1 MPFINLGNSDLKVSE
16 ICFGAW
22 AIGGWMW
29 GGTDEAAALRAL
41 DAAIDTG
48 VTSIDT
54 AAVYG
59 FGLSEEIVGK
69 AIQGKRDK
77 VQIMTKYGL
86 RWDDTRGSFYFATKR
101 NDGTPANIHS
111 YAGRESIIEEC
122 ENSLRRLKTDYI
134 DLYQQHWPDKTTPVE
149 ESMQAIEQLIKQGK
163 VRAAGGSNYSV
174 EDMSRAQTIVP
185 QASNQVPYSMVRREI
200 EDEIVPYCITNNIG
214 IVVYSPMQRGI
225 LSGKIK
231 PGHPFKPGDTR
242 PDTPYYKPDNVERI
256 NDFLDKIRPLAD
268 GKGVNLAQ
276 LVLRWT
282 LQMPGVSTV
291 LAGIRNEEQLKENA
305 VAMEFELSPEEIDT
319 INKHLDKLE
328 LLMDVP

>member
-1 MPFINLGNSDLKVSE
+1 MAYTKLGNSDLEVSE

-22 AIGGWMW
+22 AIGGWLW

-41 DAAIDTG
+41 DAAIDMG
-48 VTSIDT
+48 VTTIDT

-77 VQIMTKYGL
+77 VQILTKYGL
-86 RWDDTRGSFYFATKR
+86 RWDDTRGEFFFATQF
-101 NDGTPANIHS
+101 NDGTPASIHS
-111 YAGRESIIEEC
+111 YAGKESIIEEC
-122 ENSLRRLKTDYI
+122 EKSLKRLNTDYI
-134 DLYQQHWPDKTTPVE
+134 DLYQQHWPDKSTPVE
-149 ESMQAIEQLIKQGK
+149 ESMEALEQLIKQGK
-163 VRAAGGSNYSV
+163 VRAAGGSNYGT
-174 EDMSRAQTIVP
+174 EDMKRAHAVVP
-185 QASNQVPYSMVRREI
+185 QASNQVAYSMVKREI
-200 EDEIVPYCITNNIG
+200 EDEIVPYCIDNNIS

-231 PGHPFKPGDTR
+231 PGHRFNQGDSR
-242 PDTPYYKPDNVERI
+242 PDTPFYKPENIKRI
-256 NDFLDKIRPLAD
+256 HAFLENIKPVAD
-268 GKGVNLAQ
+268 GKGVSLAQ

-305 VAMEFELSPEEIDT
+305 AAMEFKLSPEEMDT

-328 LLMDVP
+328 LLMDVS

>member
-1 MPFINLGNSDLKVSE
+1 MPYIKLGNSDLEVSE
-16 ICFGAW
+16 ISFGAW

-48 VTSIDT
+48 ITSIDT

-59 FGLSEEIVGK
+59 FGLSEEIVGR

-86 RWDDTRGSFYFATKR
+86 RWDDTRGEFFFATKR
-101 NDGTPANIHS
+101 NDNTPANIHR
-111 YAGRESIIEEC
+111 YAGKESIIKEC
-122 ENSLRRLKTDYI
+122 EDSLRRLNTDYI
-134 DLYQQHWPDKTTPVE
+134 DLYQQHWPDSTTPVE
-149 ESMQAIEQLIKQGK
+149 ESMEALEQLIKQGK
-163 VRAAGGSNYSV
+163 VRAAGGSNYTT
-174 EDMSRAQTIVP
+174 EDLARAQTIVP
-185 QASNQVPYSMVRREI
+185 QASNQVAYSMVKRGI
-200 EDEIVPYCITNNIG
+200 EDEIVPYCLANNIG

-225 LSGKIK
+225 LSGMIK
-231 PGHPFKPGDTR
+231 PGHQFKPGDSR
-242 PDTPYYKPDNVERI
+242 PDTPYYKSENVKRI
-256 NDFLDKIRPLAD
+256 TDFLDKIKPIAD
-268 GKGVNLAQ
+268 GKGVNQAQ

-282 LQMPGVSTV
+282 LQMPGISTV

-305 VAMEFELSPEEIDT
+305 VAMDFELSREEMDT

-328 LLMDVP
+328 ILMDVS

>member
-1 MPFINLGNSDLKVSE
+1 MSFTKLGNSDLVVSE

-41 DAAIDTG
+41 EAAIDAG

-77 VQIMTKYGL
+77 VQILTKYGL
-86 RWDDTRGSFYFATKR
+86 RWDDTSGEFFFASK
-101 NDGTPANIHS
+101 NNEGKPVNIHT
-111 YAGRESIIEEC
+111 YGGKESIILEC
-122 ENSLRRLKTDYI
+122 ENSLRRLNTDYI
-134 DLYQQHWPDKTTPVE
+134 DLYQQHWPDKSTPVE
-149 ESMQAIEQLIKQGK
+149 ESMEAIEQLIKQGK
-163 VRAAGGSNYSV
+163 VRAAGGSNYST
-174 EDMSRAQTIVP
+174 EDMARARKVVS
-185 QASNQVPYSMVRREI
+185 QASNQVSYSMVKREI
-200 EDEIVPYCITNNIG
+200 EDEIVPYCIANNIG

-225 LSGKIK
+225 LSGRIK
-231 PGHPFKPGDTR
+231 SGHNFNPGDSR
-242 PDTPYYKPDNVERI
+242 PDTPYYKPENIKRI
-256 NDFLDKIRPLAD
+256 NDFLDKIKPVAD

-291 LAGIRNEEQLKENA
+291 LAGIRNEAQLKENA
-305 VAMEFELSPEEIDT
+305 VAMDFKLSPEEMDT
-319 INKHLDKLE
+319 INKQLDELE
-328 LLMDVP
+328 LLMDVS

>member
-1 MPFINLGNSDLKVSE
+1 MPYIKLGNSDLEVSE

-22 AIGGWMW
+22 AIGGWLW

-54 AAVYG
+54 AAAYG

-86 RWDDTRGSFYFATKR
+86 RWDDTRGDFYFATKL
-101 NDGTPANIHS
+101 NDGTPVNIHS
-111 YAGRESIIEEC
+111 YAGRQSIIKEC
-122 ENSLRRLKTDYI
+122 ENSLRRLNTDYI
-134 DLYQQHWPDKTTPVE
+134 DLYQQHWPDKTTPME
-149 ESMQAIEQLIKQGK
+149 ESMEAIEQLIKQGK
-163 VRAAGGSNYSV
+163 VRAAGGSNYST
-174 EDMSRAQTIVP
+174 EDMARAQTVVP
-185 QASNQVPYSMVRREI
+185 QASNQVAYSMVKREI
-200 EDEIVPYCITNNIG
+200 EDEIVPYCIDNDIG

-231 PGHPFKPGDTR
+231 PGHQFNPGDSR
-242 PDTPYYKPDNVERI
+242 PDTPYYKPENVSRI
-256 NDFLDKIRPLAD
+256 NDFLDRIKPVAD

-305 VAMEFELSPEEIDT
+305 VAMEFELSREEMEI

-328 LLMDVP
+328 ILMDVS

>member
-1 MPFINLGNSDLKVSE
+1 MSYIKLGNSNLEVSE

-86 RWDDTRGSFYFATKR
+86 RWDDIRGEFFFATRR
-101 NDGTPANIHS
+101 NDGTPANIHRF
-111 YAGRESIIEEC
+111 GGKESIIEEC
-122 ENSLRRLKTDYI
+122 ENSLRRLNTDYI

-149 ESMQAIEQLIKQGK
+149 ESMEALEQLIKHGK
-163 VRAAGGSNYSV
+163 IRAAGGSNYDT
-174 EDMSRAQTIVP
+174 EEMARAHAVVP
-185 QASNQVPYSMVRREI
+185 QASIQVPYSMVKRGI
-200 EDEIVPYCITNNIG
+200 EDEIVPYCIANNIG

-231 PGHPFKPGDTR
+231 PGHQFNSGDSR
-242 PDTPYYKPDNVERI
+242 PDTPYYKPENVKRI
-256 NDFLDKIRPLAD
+256 NDFLDKIKPVAD

-305 VAMEFELSPEEIDT
+305 VAMEFELSLEDMDI

-328 LLMDVP
+328 ILMDES

>member
-1 MPFINLGNSDLKVSE
+1 MSYTKLGNSDLEVSE

-22 AIGGWMW
+22 AIGGWLW

-41 DAAIDTG
+41 DAAIDSG

-86 RWDDTRGSFYFATKR
+86 KWDDTRGDFYFATKL
-101 NDGTPANIHS
+101 NDGTPVNIHS
-111 YAGRESIIEEC
+111 YAGRQSIIKEC
-122 ENSLRRLKTDYI
+122 EDSLRRLNTDYI
-134 DLYQQHWPDKTTPVE
+134 DLYQQHWPDKTTPME
-149 ESMQAIEQLIKQGK
+149 ESMEAIEQLIKQGK
-163 VRAAGGSNYSV
+163 VRVAGGSNYST
-174 EDMSRAQTIVP
+174 EDMARAQTVVP
-185 QASNQVPYSMVRREI
+185 QASNQVAYSMVKREI
-200 EDEIVPYCITNNIG
+200 EDEIVPYCIANNIG

-231 PGHPFKPGDTR
+231 PGHQFNPGDSR
-242 PDTPYYKPDNVERI
+242 PDTPYYKPENVSRI
-256 NDFLDKIRPLAD
+256 NDFLDRIKPVAD

-305 VAMEFELSPEEIDT
+305 VAMEFELSREEMEI

-328 LLMDVP
+328 ILMDVS

>member
-1 MPFINLGNSDLKVSE
+1 MSYIKLGNSDLEVSE

-86 RWDDTRGSFYFATKR
+86 RWDDTRGEFFFATKR
-101 NDGTPANIHS
+101 DDGTPANIHS
-111 YAGRESIIEEC
+111 FAGRQSIIKEC
-122 ENSLRRLKTDYI
+122 ENSLRRLNTDYI

-149 ESMQAIEQLIKQGK
+149 ESMEALEQLIKQGK
-163 VRAAGGSNYSV
+163 VRAAGGSNYDT
-174 EDMSRAQTIVP
+174 EDMARAQAIVP
-185 QASNQVPYSMVRREI
+185 QASIQVAYSMVKRGI
-200 EDEIVPYCITNNIG
+200 EDEIVPYCIANNIG

-225 LSGKIK
+225 LSGKIRA
-231 PGHPFKPGDTR
+231 GHKFNPGDSR
-242 PDTPYYKPDNVERI
+242 PDTPYYKPENVRRI
-256 NDFLDKIRPLAD
+256 NDFLDKIKPVAD

-291 LAGIRNEEQLKENA
+291 LAGIRNEEQLRENV
-305 VAMEFELSPEEIDT
+305 VAMEFELSQEEMDI

-328 LLMDVP
+328 ILMDLS

>member
-1 MPFINLGNSDLKVSE
+1 MAYTKLGNSDLEVSE

-22 AIGGWMW
+22 AIGGWLW

-41 DAAIDTG
+41 DAAIDMG
-48 VTSIDT
+48 VTTIDT

-77 VQIMTKYGL
+77 VQILTKYGL
-86 RWDDTRGSFYFATKR
+86 RWDDTRGEFFFATQF
-101 NDGTPANIHS
+101 NDGTPAKIYS
-111 YAGRESIIEEC
+111 YASKESIIEEC
-122 ENSLRRLKTDYI
+122 ENSLRRLNTDYI
-134 DLYQQHWPDKTTPVE
+134 DLYQQHWPDKTTPME
-149 ESMQAIEQLIKQGK
+149 ESMEALEQLIKQGK
-163 VRAAGGSNYSV
+163 VRAAGGSNYDT
-174 EDMSRAQTIVP
+174 EDMNRAHAVVP
-185 QASNQVPYSMVRREI
+185 QASNQVAYSMVKRGI
-200 EDEIVPYCITNNIG
+200 EDDIVPYCIDHNIS

-231 PGHPFKPGDTR
+231 PGHRFNPGDSR
-242 PDTPYYKPDNVERI
+242 PDTPFYKPENIKRI
-256 NDFLDKIRPLAD
+256 HAFLESIKPVAD
-268 GKGVNLAQ
+268 GKGVSLAQ

-282 LQMPGVSTV
+282 LQMPGVTTV

-305 VAMEFELSPEEIDT
+305 VAMDFELSPEEMDT

-328 LLMDVP
+328 ILMDVS

>member
-1 MPFINLGNSDLKVSE
+1 MAYTKIGNSDLEVSE

-41 DAAIDTG
+41 DAAIDRG

-86 RWDDTRGSFYFATKR
+86 RWDDTRGEFFFTTKL
-101 NDGTPANIHS
+101 NDGKPANIHS
-111 YAGRESIIEEC
+111 YAGRDSIIEEC
-122 ENSLRRLKTDYI
+122 ENSLRRLKTDHI

-149 ESMQAIEQLIKQGK
+149 VSMEALELLIKQGK

-174 EDMSRAQTIVP
+174 EDMSRAQTVVP
-185 QASNQVPYSMVRREI
+185 QASNQVPYSMVKRDI
-200 EDEIVPYCITNNIG
+200 EDEIIPYCITNNIG

-231 PGHPFKPGDTR
+231 PGHTFKPGDTR
-242 PDTPYYKPDNVERI
+242 PDTPYYKTENVERI
-256 NDFLDKIRPLAD
+256 NDFLEKIRPLAVD
-268 GKGVNLAQ
+268 KGVNLAQ

-282 LQMPGVSTV
+282 LQMPGISTV
-291 LAGIRNEEQLKENA
+291 LAGIRDEKQLQENA
-305 VAMEFELSPEEIDT
+305 LAMEFELSKEEMDT

-328 LLMDVP
+328 LLMDLP